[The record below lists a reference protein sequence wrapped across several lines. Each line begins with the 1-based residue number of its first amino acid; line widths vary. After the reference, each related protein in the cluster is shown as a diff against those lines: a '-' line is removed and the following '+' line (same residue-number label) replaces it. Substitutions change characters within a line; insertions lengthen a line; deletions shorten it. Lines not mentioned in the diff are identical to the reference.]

1 MQRKQVMIKGM
12 DNPLSSRLRKQLG
25 GPRDGALLRF
35 SLGNALFAEGEAQA
49 AAIEF
54 RAAIGFD
61 AQYSAAWKMLGTALA
76 KSDQANAAIE
86 AWEQGAAVANQRG
99 DIQAAKEMQVF
110 QRRLRKQQ
118 ES

>member
-1 MQRKQVMIKGM
+1 M
-12 DNPLSSRLRKQLG
+12 DNPLSSRLQKQVG

-35 SLGNALFAEGEAQA
+35 SLGNALMSEGDALA
-49 AAIEF
+49 AATEF

-76 KSDQANAAIE
+76 NSDQVSAAIE
-86 AWEQGAAVANQRG
+86 AWEQGASVANQRG
-99 DIQAAKEMQVF
+99 DIQAAKEMRVF